1 MAISFRNNVA
11 ANYASQ
17 LYVTLIGI
25 AVLPQYVA
33 YMGAEAF
40 GLVGFF
46 TMLQM
51 WFQLLDMGMTPTL
64 ARETARFRGGA
75 IDANSLRR
83 LLRSLEGIFCAI
95 GLVGAGILIINSHTV
110 AGSWLNVQ
118 KLPLE
123 EVDHAL
129 MLMALIVALRWISGL
144 YRGAIGAFERQV
156 WLGGFNVVIASIRFI
171 LVIPFFVYVG
181 TSPTEFFLFQFGVAI
196 VELGVLVIKTY
207 RLLPPLSGKAG
218 ITWEWAPVRTVLGFA
233 VSVAL
238 TNWVWVLLTQTDKL
252 VLSKYLP
259 LTDYGYFTL
268 GVLVASAVTL
278 VAGPIS
284 VALVPRLTRLVA
296 AGNDSGVVD
305 LYRNAT
311 QMVAVIAVPAALVL
325 ALFSEQVLWVWTGNA
340 ELSRQAAPVLRL
352 YAIGNCVLAIGSF
365 PYYLQVAK
373 GDLKLHLLGSLVFLL
388 LLIPGLLWATL
399 RYGATGAGYAWIA
412 ANTLY
417 FFMWVPLVHRRF
429 LRGLHLDW
437 MTRDVGAIAVTGLAG
452 AAALQWWISWPH
464 SRMSVAAIII
474 VSGLFLLAL
483 TAAGSSWARDL
494 VGLKKHSQLA
504 G

>member
-1 MAISFRNNVA
+1 M
-11 ANYASQ
+11 
-17 LYVTLIGI
+17 TLIGI
-25 AVLPQYVA
+25 AVLPQYVS

-83 LLRSLEGIFCAI
+83 LMRSLEGIFCAAGLI
-95 GLVGAGILIINSHTV
+95 GASVLMVNSHSL

-118 KLPLE
+118 KLSLA
-123 EVDHAL
+123 EVEHAL
-129 MLMALIVALRWISGL
+129 MLMAVIVALRWISGL

-156 WLGGFNVVIASIRFI
+156 WLGGFNVVIASVRFI
-171 LVIPFFVYVG
+171 LVIPFFIYVG
-181 TSPTEFFLFQFGVAI
+181 TSPTEFFAFQLGVAI
-196 VELGVLVIKTY
+196 VELGILVLKTY
-207 RLLPPLSGKAG
+207 RSVPPLNDKTG
-218 ITWEWAPVRTVLGFA
+218 IKWEWEPVRAVLGFA

-259 LTDYGYFTL
+259 LADYGYFTL

-278 VAGPIS
+278 AAGPVS
-284 VALVPRLTRLVA
+284 VALVPRLTRLAA
-296 AGNDSGVVD
+296 AGNDTGLVE

-325 ALFSEQVLWVWTGNA
+325 AIFSEQVLWVWTGNA

-412 ANTLY
+412 ANTMY

-452 AAALQWWISWPH
+452 AAALQWWISSWPQ
-464 SRMSVAAIII
+464 SRVSVAAIVI

-483 TAAGSSWARDL
+483 TAAGSSWARNL
-494 VGLKKHSQLA
+494 VGPKKHSQLA